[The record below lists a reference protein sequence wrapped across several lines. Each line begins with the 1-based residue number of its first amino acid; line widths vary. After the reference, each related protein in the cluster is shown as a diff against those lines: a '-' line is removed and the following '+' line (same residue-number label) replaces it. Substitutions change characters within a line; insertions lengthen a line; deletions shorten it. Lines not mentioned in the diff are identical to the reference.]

1 MVKRLF
7 PEWEKDMTLGDAM
20 KASAIPVY
28 QDLAR
33 RIGLELMSKEV
44 KRVGY
49 GNADIGTQVDN
60 FWLVGPLKLLLSKRH
75 SLLTS

>member
-1 MVKRLF
+1 
-7 PEWEKDMTLGDAM
+7 
-20 KASAIPVY
+20 
-28 QDLAR
+28 
-33 RIGLELMSKEV
+33 MSNEV

-75 SLLTS
+75 NLLTS

>member
-1 MVKRLF
+1 MGK
-7 PEWEKDMTLGDAM
+7 K
-20 KASAIPVY
+20 AIPRMGKEHDPRRCYESFRYSVY

>member
-1 MVKRLF
+1 
-7 PEWEKDMTLGDAM
+7 MTLGDAM

-33 RIGLELMSKEV
+33 RIGLELMSNEV

-49 GNADIGTQVDN
+49 GNADIGTKSIILAGGSFKNYSSARGTICLQA
-60 FWLVGPLKLLLSKRH
+60 S
-75 SLLTS
+75 